1 MFRKIDPS
9 DETLTVFI
17 DGIPAAASPHESVA
31 GVILRQDDI
40 WNRKTAVLRSPRAAF
55 CMMGVCFEC
64 LVAIDGQASL
74 QGCLTQVSDGMRI
87 ERQQGKRKIG

>member
-17 DGIPAAASPHESVA
+17 DGRPVSASTHESVA
-31 GVILRQDDI
+31 AVILRQDDI
-40 WNRKTAVLRSPRAAF
+40 WNRRTPISQSPRAAF

-64 LVAIDGQASL
+64 LVTIEGRASQ
-74 QGCLTQVSDGMRI
+74 QGCLMQVRDGMRI
-87 ERQQGKRKIG
+87 ERQQGRRKIR